1 MKKSYLQSS
10 SSKRPYYKLQELAN
24 KHDRTLED
32 MQFAEFRMNYILEQD
47 FYKMVLRSNFDED
60 DYYYVRF
67 KSLKALKRIYE
78 DELTTSRA
86 NKWSEDNY
94 SFIKESL
101 KDIDRAI
108 DKIPPFF
115 KEWNGVTMTTM

>member
-67 KSLKALKRIYE
+67 KSLKALKKIYE
-78 DELTTSRA
+78 DELTTSRD

-94 SFIKESL
+94 SFIKETL

-115 KEWNGVTMTTM
+115 KVEME